1 MTSRE
6 PARENA
12 RFSKGTAALHWLMAA
27 LILLL
32 YALGWYMVG
41 IERQT
46 PARGLF
52 FNIHKSFGLLAMVAI
67 ALFCIGRLRRRAPP
81 YPASM
86 ARWERIAAVWVHALT
101 YVLLLIVPLA
111 GYAEANFNEWG
122 ITVFGLV
129 HLPPWGPDNAHWRE
143 LLNTIHV
150 YSANLF
156 AAVIAVHIAAAL
168 KHALWDHDRVL
179 QRMLPWI

>member
-1 MTSRE
+1 MTSHDPMRE
-6 PARENA
+6 DA
-12 RFSKGTAALHWLMAA
+12 RFSRGTMALHWLMAT

-52 FNIHKSFGLLAMVAI
+52 FNIHKSFGLLAMLAI
-67 ALFCIGRLRRRAPP
+67 ALFCIWRWRREAPP

-86 ARWERIAAVWVHALT
+86 SRWERRAAALVHALT
-101 YVLLLIVPLA
+101 YVLLVVVPLA
-111 GYAEANFNEWG
+111 GYMEANFNEWG
-122 ITVFGLV
+122 IAFFGLL
-129 HLPPWGPDNAHWRE
+129 HLPPWGPDNAHWRQ
-143 LLNTIHV
+143 LLNTVHV

-156 AAVIAVHIAAAL
+156 AVVIAVHVAAAL
-168 KHALWDHDRVL
+168 KHALWDRDRVL
-179 QRMLPWI
+179 QRMLP